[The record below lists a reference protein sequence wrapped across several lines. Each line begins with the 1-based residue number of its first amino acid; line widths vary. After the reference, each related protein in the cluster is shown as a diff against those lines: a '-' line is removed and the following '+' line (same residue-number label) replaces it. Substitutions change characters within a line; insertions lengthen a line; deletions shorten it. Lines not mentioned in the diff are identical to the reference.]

1 MLLFKCTSWSLCL
14 CSCSSLHLQHLP
26 CWLLTDTYQPP
37 LHPHRQLKSHLFHPA
52 LDPALYTLAKPT
64 SFMVTC
70 MLITSTGA
78 VSRDPLCIPGLDTEL
93 AEEDVNSKKNLLKEN
108 IIASQAQQALL
119 KVSYKTR
126 KT

>member
-1 MLLFKCTSWSLCL
+1 
-14 CSCSSLHLQHLP
+14 
-26 CWLLTDTYQPP
+26 
-37 LHPHRQLKSHLFHPA
+37 
-52 LDPALYTLAKPT
+52 
-64 SFMVTC
+64 MVTC

-78 VSRDPLCIPGLDTEL
+78 ASRDPLCIPGLDTEL
-93 AEEDVNSKKNLLKEN
+93 AEEDVKSKKDLLKEN